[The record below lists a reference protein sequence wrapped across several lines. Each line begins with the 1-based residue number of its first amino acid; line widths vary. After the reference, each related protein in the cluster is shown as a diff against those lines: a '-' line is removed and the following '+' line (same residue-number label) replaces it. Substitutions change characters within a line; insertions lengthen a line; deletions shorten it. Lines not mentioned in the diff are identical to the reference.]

1 MNKNDIIFKKP
12 KYGIEQK
19 YKIGKINILLKVYK
33 DFKEII
39 NQKNSTIFAVIDG
52 RVVDK
57 KNRNILSVGDIVKTG
72 TFKKLSKYF
81 NIKNKIILLSVY

>member
-1 MNKNDIIFKKP
+1 M
-12 KYGIEQK
+12 
-19 YKIGKINILLKVYK
+19 YK
-33 DFKEII
+33 DLKEII

-81 NIKNKIILLSVY
+81 NIKQNNTFKRILMKQIYNSKYKII